1 MFARVR
7 SGERVVAA
15 VVEREEVARRQ
26 VDVELAG
33 ELTRLLRRA
42 RRRGEEEDVAVL
54 VDEFDE
60 LLRGERGAVAW
71 WEEGRV
77 SRVESMEKNKEG
89 GTEGITTFGFRR
101 EQDSVVVS
109 SLAVREQRQRLVLR

>member
-1 MFARVR
+1 VFARVR

>member
-1 MFARVR
+1 
-7 SGERVVAA
+7 